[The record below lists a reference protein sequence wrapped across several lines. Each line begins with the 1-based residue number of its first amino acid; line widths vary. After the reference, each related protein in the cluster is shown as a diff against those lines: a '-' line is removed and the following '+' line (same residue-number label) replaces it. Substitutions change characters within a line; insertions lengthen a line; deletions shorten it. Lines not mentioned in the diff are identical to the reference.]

1 MSLKA
6 LFASFVLILFA
17 ALAAGPVMA
26 SAKPKKSKAPITR
39 QAPKPVVAPA
49 PAPKDGVAEARLI
62 EIYQLIGKG
71 ETKAALSH
79 AERLVNDFPTFALA
93 QLVYGDL
100 LSARARPVQSF
111 GDVPDAQRVVG
122 ETALADLRAESQLRL
137 KALRERPPPGAI
149 PSEFLMLSQRSKHAI
164 AVDASRARLYLFEN
178 RPSGLILVAD
188 YYISV
193 GKLGVEKK
201 IEGDLRTPLGVY
213 FITSQLDPKTL
224 KDYYGTGAL
233 PINYPNVLDLKR
245 GKSGSGIWLH
255 GTPPTQFSRPPL
267 ASDGCVVIANPDLDR
282 IIRTVAI
289 RSTPVVISQQLK
301 WVDPHSVQ
309 TQVKQFETRLGEFVV
324 EVYPDKAPKTVENF
338 PAIRQGQAL
347 RRHDLS
353 PRHRTT
359 SWCRAAASTPTMSR
373 KRPARRSCTKAARPW
388 PKAARATW
396 SAPWPWPAPVTRIPP
411 ARSSSSMSRT
421 TRFLDPTLIPP
432 GRSGAE
438 IRVPGP
444 RIRKYA
450 PRANLVNAPAAVW
463 LHRVRQGRQWHG
475 RRHRR

>member
-71 ETKAALSH
+71 ETKAALTH

-193 GKLGVEKK
+193 GKLGVGKK

-309 TQVKQFETRLGEFVV
+309 TQVKQFETRLNAWLQVKSSGDIKELGTF
-324 EVYPDKAPKTVENF
+324 Y
-338 PAIRQGQAL
+338 
-347 RRHDLS
+347 
-353 PRHRTT
+353 
-359 SWCRAAASTPTMSR
+359 AADFNNSGKSLAD
-373 KRPARRSCTKAARPW
+373 W
-388 PKAARATW
+388 
-396 SAPWPWPAPVTRIPP
+396 
-411 ARSSSSMSRT
+411 
-421 TRFLDPTLIPP
+421 LPTLEREVSQSK
-432 GRSGAE
+432 GRALNLKDLTLLQWVDTEQTMVVTFGEVAAGQRTGHTKRQYWSRSG
-438 IRVPGP
+438 
-444 RIRKYA
+444 
-450 PRANLVNAPAAVW
+450 N
-463 LHRVRQGRQWHG
+463 QWKIFYEG
-475 RRHRR
+475 LI

>member
-6 LFASFVLILFA
+6 FFASFVLTLCA

-26 SAKPKKSKAPITR
+26 SAKPKKSKAPITK

-71 ETKAALSH
+71 ETKAALTH

-309 TQVKQFETRLGEFVV
+309 TQVKQFETRLNAWLQVKSSGDIKELGTF
-324 EVYPDKAPKTVENF
+324 Y
-338 PAIRQGQAL
+338 
-347 RRHDLS
+347 
-353 PRHRTT
+353 
-359 SWCRAAASTPTMSR
+359 AADFNNSGKSLAD
-373 KRPARRSCTKAARPW
+373 W
-388 PKAARATW
+388 
-396 SAPWPWPAPVTRIPP
+396 
-411 ARSSSSMSRT
+411 
-421 TRFLDPTLIPP
+421 LPTLEREVSQSK
-432 GRSGAE
+432 GRALNLKDLTLLQWVDTEQTMVVTFGEVAAGQRTGHTKRQYWSRSG
-438 IRVPGP
+438 
-444 RIRKYA
+444 
-450 PRANLVNAPAAVW
+450 N
-463 LHRVRQGRQWHG
+463 QWKIFYEG
-475 RRHRR
+475 LI